1 MAVVSATQRLLRFGV
16 FELNLDAEEL
26 SKSGV
31 VVKLPPQPLKLLV
44 LLTSHAGRVVTRE
57 EIQSQ
62 LWRGETFVDFERGV
76 NKCINQ
82 IRTVLGDN
90 ADHPVYIE
98 TLPRRGYRFVAPV
111 ISKTILAPQPKIIE
125 SDSGERSRL
134 PVLIGGRTA
143 VAVAQV
149 EEVATVSQPA
159 VVPDARPAVEPTT
172 EGAPTQ
178 KERFRWSR
186 AHLVWVGLAVL
197 MVAAVGGGLYWR
209 WRAHKVPALTDKDTV
224 VLGDFDNKTGD
235 PVFDDTLKQ
244 GLAIQLEQSP
254 FLELISQGKMIQTL
268 KLMERPADA
277 ALTPEVAREV
287 CQRTGS
293 KAMLTGSIDQ
303 LGSQYVLGL
312 KAVNCNT
319 GDVLAEVQEQ
329 ATGKEA
335 VFKALDAAAIALR
348 NKLGESLSSVQRY
361 ATPLAEATTS
371 SLEALQAYSQGR
383 KMQSTKGGTAALP
396 FFKRALELDP
406 NFAMAYS
413 GMSDVYADLGEVRR
427 ATEDARKAYELREK
441 VSERERFGIEANYYS
456 YVTVQPEKAAQV
468 YELWQQSYPRDDLP
482 YQNLVFIYGNRGNL
496 EKALE
501 EARAAMRLEPNDVN
515 NYMGLALAYMSL
527 NRLDEAEAVFEQA
540 EERKLESEGLIS
552 DRYVLAFLRGDT
564 AQMARLAAAAMGKP
578 GTEDLM
584 LAVQAET
591 EGWYGRLKNAR
602 ELIGRAMDSARHND
616 AKETAAVYQ
625 SYVAGLEVELGY
637 PTQARADAD
646 AALKLAPN
654 FAVQVYVARVL
665 AQAGDIARA
674 EKLAAELD
682 KTLPLSAVLQRDGLS
697 LVRAAVALHRKDPQ
711 RAVELLKSASTI
723 DYPATYF
730 RGEAYLML
738 NDSNAAAA
746 EYQKIVDHYGLV
758 GNDWM
763 GALARLGLARAY
775 ALDAAKDP
783 AARDTARAAYQ
794 NFLTLWKD
802 ADPDI
807 PVYKQAKAE
816 HAKMQ

>member
-1 MAVVSATQRLLRFGV
+1 VSATQKLFRFGG
-16 FELNLDAEEL
+16 FELNLESEEL
-26 SKSGV
+26 SKSGIP
-31 VVKLPPQPLKLLV
+31 VKLPPQPLKLLA
-44 LLTSHAGRVVTRE
+44 LLAGHASQVVTRDQ
-57 EIQSQ
+57 IQKE
-62 LWRGETFVDFERGV
+62 LWAGETFVDFDHGV

-90 ADHPVYIE
+90 ADRPLYIE

-111 ISKTILAPQPKIIE
+111 ISKTISAPQPRIIE
-125 SDSGERSRL
+125 SESGERSRL
-134 PVLIGGRTA
+134 LVLIGGRMQGSAATAEVAASEPA
-143 VAVAQV
+143 VA
-149 EEVATVSQPA
+149 PN
-159 VVPDARPAVEPTT
+159 ARPAAESLTAAEP
-172 EGAPTQ
+172 AQ
-178 KERFRWSR
+178 KARSRWSQAR
-186 AHLVWVGLAVL
+186 LAWIGAAVL
-197 MVAAVGGGLYWR
+197 LVAVVGAGLYWR
-209 WRAHKVPALTDKDTV
+209 WRAHKTPVLTEKDTI
-224 VLGDFDNKTGD
+224 VLADFDNKTRD

-254 FLELISQGKMIQTL
+254 FLNLISQAKVIRTL
-268 KLMERPADA
+268 KLMERPAGDL
-277 ALTPEVAREV
+277 LTPEVAREV

-335 VFKALDAAAIALR
+335 VLKALDAAVIGLR
-348 NKLGESLSSVQRY
+348 SKLGESLSSVQRY
-361 ATPLAEATTS
+361 TTPLAEATTP

-383 KMQSTKGGTAALP
+383 KMQSTKGDTAALP

-413 GMSDVYADLGEVRR
+413 GMSDVSADLGEVER
-427 ATEDARKAYELREK
+427 AQENARKAYELRGK

-456 YVTVQPEKAAQV
+456 YVTVDPEKAAQV
-468 YELWQQSYPRDDLP
+468 YELWQQSYPRDALP

-501 EARAAMRLEPNDVN
+501 EARAAIRLEPNDVN
-515 NYMGLALAYMSL
+515 NYMGLALAYMCL
-527 NRLDEAEAVFEQA
+527 NRLDEAETVFQQA

-564 AQMARLAAAAMGKP
+564 AQMARLAAAALGKP

-584 LAVQAET
+584 LATQAET
-591 EGWYGRLKNAR
+591 EGYYGRLKNAR
-602 ELIGRAMDSARHND
+602 ELIRRAMDSAQHND

-625 SYVAGLEVELGY
+625 SYLAGLEVELGY
-637 PTQARADAD
+637 PRQARADAD

-674 EKLAAELD
+674 EQLAAELD
-682 KTLPLSAVLQRDGLS
+682 KTLPLSAILQRDGLS
-697 LVRAAVALHRKDPQ
+697 LIRAAVALDRKDPQ
-711 RAVELLKSASTI
+711 RALELLKSASTI
-723 DYPATYF
+723 NYPANYF
-730 RGEAYLML
+730 RGKDYLML
-738 NDSNAAAA
+738 HDGNAAAA
-746 EYQKIVDHYGLV
+746 EYQKIIDHYGLV

-775 ALDAAKDP
+775 VLDAAKDP
-783 AARDTARAAYQ
+783 AARDKARTAYQ

-816 HAKMQ
+816 YQHLR